1 MNQFNQF
8 DISDFFDAIQAP
20 LFLIDSEEI
29 IFSNSYFAENFDLIQ
44 DQWRSFLSDQK
55 IISTLEN
62 FFETGHLPMIEFIK
76 PLKVKSGEIRNY
88 NWEFINLPSSFNSR
102 FLIVKGIEIKPHLQD
117 LPNESRGQKVPAK
130 TSDPT
135 YLQSILINSHDFIAI
150 LDEGGSYKFIS
161 PSVTDKLGFKV
172 EDIIGKNYQDFLAAG
187 IIEIVK
193 GDFREVMN
201 SPEEVNIDFWIHKGN
216 GEKIYLECF
225 AKNLLGHPQIQ
236 GILFSA
242 RDITD
247 YVETDLTLQRRFEIE
262 NLVNQI
268 SAKLINSRLQDLEH
282 HFNES
287 LKLISEFFRSKN
299 SKILILNRETQQF
312 DLLKDW
318 RVVPELSGL
327 SSEDFQD
334 HLVTQRTFLEDGNVR
349 LVQLNDQEEYSGL
362 LLIPMISSSR
372 ILGIISFELELTAF
386 QFAERGLQTLKQFG
400 DILAGVYV
408 GSQMTRRIERN
419 ENLLTTT
426 EILSKSGSWTYST
439 FRNRFFMSG
448 GLASLFGLGN
458 QPISAEFTT
467 LIYRIDKPFRKDFVK
482 NLKKVIKKPDISSG
496 EFIITNKEG
505 NPANISYEI
514 ESKKDF
520 LTHGIEVFGFCK
532 DISHK
537 RDAENYL
544 RLQSQIL
551 AQVSDPIV
559 VTNLNLEVIYLNEA
573 AIQVCCP
580 ETARTFK
587 GPIGNLISLNSEDG
601 LSFESIIANLQIGQP
616 SKEIAFLETLHT
628 KLSPF
633 EISAQIINSDGNE
646 GIGYSFIL
654 HSLAEKYKNE
664 QIAKRAQ
671 LIVENSPAVLFIV
684 DPNQDYKIT
693 YISENINRFGYQS
706 KELIQRETSF
716 LDLLHPEDAS
726 WILRNSNDSRTNT
739 GVPAFSG
746 EYRIKKADG
755 TFLWVEDRTT
765 EVHDENDVVI
775 LHEGLF
781 QDITDRKKLQF
792 FNEEKD
798 KQYRLLA
805 ANIPGSNIFLLDKN
819 RKYILAE
826 GTNFEFWGMKRE
838 DFEGKLIREISI
850 TNYDEIDLIL
860 DGVYNN
866 REIFITEFFFKG
878 RYYQRIVRP
887 IIENGEVE
895 FALSI
900 IRDINEEYQ
909 AKENLKNSE
918 EKYRNLVEESTEI
931 IFSLT
936 DAFNLHYVSPNV
948 KQFLGYEANEV
959 LGLSIFDFI
968 NPEDLDVFQS
978 KLGET
983 KDFLAENQF
992 LEFRLRHKNGEYKV
1006 FNSNGRMTEDKQ
1018 GSSRFYTG
1026 IARDISKLKEAQRE
1040 LFHAKEKAE
1049 QASIVKSQF
1058 LSVMSH
1064 EIRTPMNAVIGLAHF
1079 LMEDD
1084 PRPDQLENLRTLQFS
1099 AENLMGLI
1107 NDILD
1112 YSKIESGKVEL
1123 EEIPFDLRNLLHR
1136 IVHAHSFQAHEKS
1149 LKISCEIDEAIPE
1162 LLIGDSVRL
1171 GQIVNNLVSNA
1182 VKFTEKGSVRIVLN
1196 QTILQSGKSAILFR
1210 FEDSGIGIPNEK
1222 LETIFEAFTQA
1233 SSSTTRK
1240 YGGTGLGLAIV
1251 KRLVELHGGVIKVQA
1266 GKTAGSIFEFMLEF
1280 KFVEE
1285 NLKNKSFGG
1294 IAQPKSLPEASIL
1307 VAEDNLVNQI
1317 LIKKFLTKWNTGKL
1331 VMASDGQEAW
1341 EQFNSGHFNI
1351 VLLDLQMPKRDG
1363 FSVAKAIR
1371 NHPDPDKR
1379 DVPIFA
1385 LTASSLHEV
1394 KEEMEEAGITDFIPK
1409 PFTPD
1414 ALYEKIINQL
1424 RPKVQE

>member
-1 MNQFNQF
+1 MNYYNQF
-8 DISDFFDAIQAP
+8 DISDFFEAIQDP
-20 LFLIDSEEI
+20 IFLIDSEEI
-29 IFSNSYFAENFDLIQ
+29 IFFNTYFTQNFEPIQ
-44 DQWRSFLSDQK
+44 DQWKAFFSSEKL
-55 IISTLEN
+55 ISSLEN
-62 FFETGHLPMIEFIK
+62 FFETGDLPNVEWTGC
-76 PLKVKSGEIRNY
+76 LKDKSGETKKY
-88 NWEFINLPSSFNSR
+88 EWEFINLPSSYNSR
-102 FLIVKGIEIKPHLQD
+102 FLVVKGKRIKTTSEDLTIESKID
-117 LPNESRGQKVPAK
+117 RESSESIDTG
-130 TSDPT
+130 
-135 YLQSILINSHDFIAI
+135 YMLSILTNSHDFIAI
-150 LDEGGSYKFIS
+150 LDESGRYKFIS
-161 PSVTDKLGFKV
+161 PSITEKLGLKV
-172 EDIIGKNYQDFLAAG
+172 EDIIGKNFQDFASAG
-187 IIEIVK
+187 IIEIIK
-193 GDFREVMN
+193 GDFRDVIETGK
-201 SPEEVNIDFWIHKGN
+201 EVNIDFWIHKKHGQKVYI
-216 GEKIYLECF
+216 ESF
-225 AKNLLGHPQIQ
+225 AKNLLDHPQIK

-247 YVETDLTLQRRFEIE
+247 YVEKDLSLQRRFEIE
-262 NLVNQI
+262 NLINQI

-287 LKLISEFFRSKN
+287 LKLFSQFFKSKK
-299 SKILILNRETQQF
+299 SKIFILNRETQKF
-312 DLLKDW
+312 EALNVWEKY
-318 RVVPELSGL
+318 VEASGL
-327 SSEDFQD
+327 TSDESQEHISD
-334 HLVTQRTFLEDGNVR
+334 QRVFLEEGNVR
-349 LVQLNDQEEYSGL
+349 LLRLTGQEEHSGL

-372 ILGIISFELELTAF
+372 ILGVISFELDLANF
-386 QFAERGLQTLKQFG
+386 QFAEKALQILKQFG

-448 GLASLFGLGN
+448 GLSSLFGMGN
-458 QPISAEFTT
+458 QPISAQFTM
-467 LIYRIDKPFRKDFVK
+467 LIYRIDKPFREDFVK
-482 NLKKVIKKPDISSG
+482 NLKKVIKKPDKTSG
-496 EFIITNKEG
+496 DFTITNIDGESR
-505 NPANISYEI
+505 NVSYEI

-520 LTHGIEVFGFCK
+520 LTQGIEVFGFCK
-532 DISHK
+532 DITKK
-537 RDAENYL
+537 REAESYL

-551 AQVSDPIV
+551 AQVSDPII

-580 ETARTFK
+580 ETARTFT
-587 GPIGNLISLNSEDG
+587 GPIGNLINLNSQDG
-601 LSFESIIANLQIGQP
+601 ISFETITSNLQIGQP
-616 SKEIAFLETLHT
+616 SKEITFLETLHT

-633 EISAQIINSDGNE
+633 EISAQLIHSDGKE

-654 HSLAEKYKNE
+654 HSLAEKYENE

-684 DPNQDYKIT
+684 DPNENYKIT

-706 KELIQRETSF
+706 KELIQQRASF
-716 LDLLHPEDAS
+716 FDLLHPEDAS
-726 WILRNSNDSRTNT
+726 WILKKSKDTKTNR
-739 GVPAFSG
+739 GIPAFSG

-755 TFLWVEDRTT
+755 TYLWVEDKTT
-765 EVHDENDVVI
+765 EVRDANETVI

-798 KQYRLLA
+798 MQYRLLA
-805 ANIPGSNIFLLDKN
+805 ANIPGSNIFLLDKQ

-826 GTNFEFWGMKRE
+826 GTNFEFWDMKRE
-838 DFEGKLIREISI
+838 DFEGKNIREISI
-850 TNYDEIDLIL
+850 TNLEEVDLIL
-860 DGVYNN
+860 DAVYENQ
-866 REIFITEFFFKG
+866 EISVTEFFFKG
-878 RYYQRIVRP
+878 RYYQRIIRP

-909 AKENLKNSE
+909 AKENLKKSE

-936 DAFNLHYVSPNV
+936 ETFHLHYVSPNV
-948 KQFLGYEANEV
+948 KQFLGYEVNEV
-959 LGLSIFDFI
+959 LGLSIFTFI
-968 NPEDLDVFQS
+968 NPEDLDIFQS
-978 KLGET
+978 MLGT
-983 KDFLAENQF
+983 SKDFLAENQF
-992 LEFRLRHKNGEYKV
+992 LEFRLRHKDGEYKV

-1018 GSSRFYTG
+1018 GSNRFYTG

-1040 LFHAKEKAE
+1040 LFHAKERAE

-1079 LMEDD
+1079 LMEED
-1084 PRPDQLENLRTLQFS
+1084 PRPDQLENLKTLQFS

-1123 EEIPFDLRNLLHR
+1123 EEVPFDLRNLLHR
-1136 IVHAHSFQAHEKS
+1136 IVHSHSFKAHEKS

-1162 LLIGDSVRL
+1162 QLIGDPIRL

-1182 VKFTEKGSVRIVLN
+1182 VKFTEVGSIRV
-1196 QTILQSGKSAILFR
+1196 ILHQSILKNGKSEIKFR
-1210 FEDSGIGIPNEK
+1210 FEDSGIGIPKEK
-1222 LETIFEAFTQA
+1222 TETIFEAFTQA
-1233 SSSTTRK
+1233 SSSITRQ

-1251 KRLVELHGGVIKVQA
+1251 RRLVELHGGEINVHPGVSS
-1266 GKTAGSIFEFMLEF
+1266 GSIFEFTLVF
-1280 KFVEE
+1280 QFVEE
-1285 NLKNKSFGG
+1285 NSKNKIFSG
-1294 IAQPKSLPEASIL
+1294 IAQAKSLQEASIL
-1307 VAEDNLVNQI
+1307 VAEDNVVNQF
-1317 LIKKFLTKWNTGKL
+1317 LIRKFLTKWNTGNL
-1331 VMASDGQEAW
+1331 VIASDGQEALD
-1341 EQFNSGHFNI
+1341 QFNSSFFNI
-1351 VLLDLQMPKRDG
+1351 VLLDLQMPKQDG

-1371 NHPDPDKR
+1371 SHTDPDKR

-1394 KEEMEEAGITDFIPK
+1394 KDEMEEAGITDFIPK

-1414 ALYEKIINQL
+1414 ALYEKIIKQL
-1424 RPKVQE
+1424 KPKVQD